1 MSLFLKTMN
10 MFDKHS
16 RECFS
21 NMFNIFIFVHI
32 LLGLLVLQHISVEV
46 EHYWQKLKLTL
57 MEGRLTLALLG
68 KGGME

>member
-1 MSLFLKTMN
+1 MSLFLKILN

-46 EHYWQKLKLTL
+46 EHYWQK
-57 MEGRLTLALLG
+57 
-68 KGGME
+68 